1 MSDTPAVRA
10 GQDPTSDEP
19 RLRVVIAADHAGFAL
34 KETLRET
41 LGQSPVAV
49 IDAGTY
55 DITPV
60 DYPDVAVTLAQ
71 VLVEG
76 RADRGVL
83 ICGSGVGASVAAN
96 KVRGVRAG
104 LCHDTYSAHQGVEH
118 DDMNV
123 LVLGARVI
131 GVELA
136 RELVRAFIGA
146 RFAGEERFVRRLR
159 KVEALDRAR

>member
-96 KVRGVRAG
+96 KV
-104 LCHDTYSAHQGVEH
+104 
-118 DDMNV
+118 
-123 LVLGARVI
+123 
-131 GVELA
+131 
-136 RELVRAFIGA
+136 
-146 RFAGEERFVRRLR
+146 
-159 KVEALDRAR
+159 